1 MKKIISTAAAVLAF
15 SMAFAD
21 VSVEFTQAGYVT
33 SDRGGK
39 SVKLDVN
46 GYDSDQK
53 ITGCVVT
60 EISNDVA
67 GVVFDIDPWMKDV
80 SREYVD
86 NSSDTTDL
94 VNHTNML
101 DQYYGWVNFLGGK
114 ATLQSGVWTSRSVNR
129 MKQDAGSWESPEY
142 EVNKPGVITGTVAKD
157 VTNLTDGKLA
167 TQLSYNFDMGYAKF
181 AIVDSDYGAT
191 SLKSGFAAEAGFNVS
206 QDLNF
211 KVYLKNLKDQE
222 IAFAVFGES
231 NGSFKEG
238 LDLVAGL
245 TFGNVKAT
253 SGFEFG
259 VDVRARYEL
268 NEKLAF
274 TTMNNLSSKGSVYT
288 LWDMIS
294 VAYKV
299 SDKTKLTVT
308 GEWTYADLALEQSGN
323 LSIIPGITYTPC
335 DGADV
340 TTGIIIET
348 TGWKKPSGSSVSI
361 PVVLHVAL

>member
-21 VSVEFTQAGYVT
+21 VSVEFTQAGYIT

-46 GYDSDQK
+46 GYDEDQK

-67 GVVFDIDPWMKDV
+67 GVVFDLDPWMKDK
-80 SREYVD
+80 SRQTVD
-86 NSSDTTDL
+86 GK
-94 VNHTNML
+94 ML
-101 DQYYGWVNFLGGK
+101 DQYYGWVNFLDGK

-129 MKQDAGSWESPEY
+129 MKQDAGSWENPEY
-142 EVNKPGVITGTVAKD
+142 EAYKPGVISVNASVAKD
-157 VTNLTDGKLA
+157 VTNLTEGKLA
-167 TQLSYNFDMGYAKF
+167 TQLKYNFDMGYIKA

-191 SLKSGFAAEAGFNVS
+191 SLKSGFAFEGGFNVNE
-206 QDLNF
+206 DLNF

-231 NGSFKEG
+231 TGIVEG
-238 LDLVAGL
+238 LDLVTGL
-245 TFGNVKAT
+245 TFGNKKEVAN
-253 SGFEFG
+253 FEFA

-274 TTMNNLSSKGSVYT
+274 TTMNNLSSVNSVYT
-288 LWDMIS
+288 LWDMVS
-294 VAYKV
+294 LAYNI
-299 SDKTKLTVT
+299 SDKAKLTVT
-308 GEWTYADLALEQSGN
+308 GEWNYADLTIKENGN
-323 LSIIPGITYTPC
+323 LSIIPGITYSPC
-335 DGADV
+335 DGADI
-340 TTGIIIET
+340 TTGIILET
-348 TGWKKPSGSSVSI
+348 TGWKKPATSSVSI

>member
-33 SDRGGK
+33 SDRDGK

-46 GYDSDQK
+46 GYDSDKK

-67 GVVFDIDPWMKDV
+67 GVVFDLDPWMNDK
-80 SREYVD
+80 SRQTVD
-86 NSSDTTDL
+86 GK
-94 VNHTNML
+94 ML

-129 MKQDAGSWESPEY
+129 MKQDAGSWENAEY
-142 EVNKPGVITGTVAKD
+142 EAYKPGVITGTVAKD
-157 VTNLTDGKLA
+157 VTNLTDGNLA

-245 TFGNVKAT
+245 TFGNVKAEG
-253 SGFEFG
+253 GFEFG

-274 TTMNNLSSKGSVYT
+274 TTMNNLSSVNAAYT

-308 GEWTYADLALEQSGN
+308 GEWNYADLAMKESGS
-323 LSIIPGITYTPC
+323 LSIIPGVTYSPC
-335 DGADV
+335 DGADL

>member
-46 GYDSDQK
+46 GYDSDK
-53 ITGCVVT
+53 KVTGCVVT

-67 GVVFDIDPWMKDV
+67 GVVFDLDPFIKDV
-80 SREYVD
+80 GRDYVD
-86 NSSDTTDL
+86 NAD
-94 VNHTNML
+94 NKMF

-129 MKQDAGSWESPEY
+129 MKQDAGSWENPEY
-142 EVNKPGVITGTVAKD
+142 EAYKPGVIVDGAVAKD
-157 VTNLTDGKLA
+157 VTNLTGGNLA

-191 SLKSGFAAEAGFNVS
+191 NLKSGFAAEAGFNVS

-211 KVYLKNLKDQE
+211 KVYLKNLKDQQ

-245 TFGNVKAT
+245 TFGNVQAE

-308 GEWTYADLALEQSGN
+308 GEWNYKDLAVEQSGN

>member
-21 VSVEFTQAGYVT
+21 VSVEFTQAGYIT

-67 GVVFDIDPWMKDV
+67 GVVFDLDPWMKDV
-80 SREYVD
+80 GREYVD
-86 NSSDTTDL
+86 KAANK
-94 VNHTNML
+94 ML

-114 ATLQSGVWTSRSVNR
+114 ATLQSGVWASRSVNR
-129 MKQDAGSWESPEY
+129 MKQDAGSWENPEY
-142 EVNKPGVITGTVAKD
+142 EACKPGVINGTVAKD
-157 VTNLTDGKLA
+157 VTNLTEGNLA
-167 TQLSYNFDMGYAKF
+167 TQLKYNFDMGYIKA

-191 SLKSGFAAEAGFNVS
+191 SLKSGFAFEGGFNVNE
-206 QDLNF
+206 DLNF

-231 NGSFKEG
+231 TGIVEG
-238 LDLVAGL
+238 LDLVTGL
-245 TFGNVKAT
+245 TFGNKKEDAN
-253 SGFEFG
+253 FEFA

-274 TTMNNLSSKGSVYT
+274 TTMNNLSSVNADYT

-299 SDKTKLTVT
+299 SDKAKLTVT
-308 GEWTYADLALEQSGN
+308 GEWNYGNLAIKEIGK
-323 LSIIPGITYTPC
+323 LSIIPGITYSPC
-335 DGADV
+335 DGADI
-340 TTGIIIET
+340 TTGIILET
-348 TGWKKPSGSSVSI
+348 TGWKKPATSSVSI

>member
-33 SDRGGK
+33 SDRKGN

-46 GYDSDQK
+46 GYDSDKK

-67 GVVFDIDPWMKDV
+67 GVVFDIDPWMNDK
-80 SREYVD
+80 SRQTVD
-86 NSSDTTDL
+86 GK
-94 VNHTNML
+94 ML

-129 MKQDAGSWESPEY
+129 MKQDAGSWENAEY
-142 EVNKPGVITGTVAKD
+142 EANKPGVITGTVAKD
-157 VTNLTDGKLA
+157 VTNLTDGNLA

-245 TFGNVKAT
+245 TFGNVKAEG
-253 SGFEFG
+253 GFEFG

-274 TTMNNLSSKGSVYT
+274 TTMNNLSSVNAAYT

-308 GEWTYADLALEQSGN
+308 GEWNYADLAMKESGS
-323 LSIIPGITYTPC
+323 LSIIPGVTYSPC
-335 DGADV
+335 DGADL

-348 TGWKKPSGSSVSI
+348 KGWKKPSGSSVSI

>member
-33 SDRGGK
+33 SDRGGE

-46 GYDSDQK
+46 GYDSDKK

-67 GVVFDIDPWMKDV
+67 GVVFDLDPWMNDK
-80 SREYVD
+80 SRQKVD
-86 NSSDTTDL
+86 GK
-94 VNHTNML
+94 ML

-129 MKQDAGSWESPEY
+129 MKQDAGSWENDEY
-142 EVNKPGVITGTVAKD
+142 EANKPGVITGTVAKD
-157 VTNLTDGKLA
+157 VTNLTDGNLA

-181 AIVDSDYGAT
+181 AIVDSDYYDGVS

-211 KVYLKNLKDQE
+211 KVYLKNLKDQQ

-308 GEWTYADLALEQSGN
+308 GEWNYANLAVEQSGN

>member
-15 SMAFAD
+15 SMAFAE
-21 VSVEFTQAGYVT
+21 VSVEFTQAGYIT

-67 GVVFDIDPWMKDV
+67 GVVFDLDPWMKDV
-80 SREYVD
+80 GREYVD
-86 NSSDTTDL
+86 NAA
-94 VNHTNML
+94 NEML
-101 DQYYGWVNFLGGK
+101 DQYYGWVNFIDGK
-114 ATLQSGVWTSRSVNR
+114 ATLQSGVWASRSVNR
-129 MKQDAGSWESPEY
+129 MKQDAGNWENAEY
-142 EVNKPGVITGTVAKD
+142 EAYKPGVITGAVAKD
-157 VTNLTDGKLA
+157 VTNLTEGNLA
-167 TQLSYNFDMGYAKF
+167 TQLKYNFDMGYIKA

-191 SLKSGFAAEAGFNVS
+191 SLKSGFAFEGGFNVNE
-206 QDLNF
+206 DLNF

-231 NGSFKEG
+231 TGIVEG
-238 LDLVAGL
+238 LDLVTGL
-245 TFGNVKAT
+245 TFGNKKEVAN
-253 SGFEFG
+253 FEFA

-274 TTMNNLSSKGSVYT
+274 TTMNNLSSVNSVYT
-288 LWDMIS
+288 LWDMVS
-294 VAYKV
+294 LAYKI
-299 SDKTKLTVT
+299 SDKAKLTVT
-308 GEWTYADLALEQSGN
+308 GEWNYADLAIEKAGN
-323 LSIIPGITYTPC
+323 LSIIPGITYSPC
-335 DGADV
+335 DGADI
-340 TTGIIIET
+340 TTGIILET
-348 TGWKKPSGSSVSI
+348 TGWKKPATSSVSI

>member
-46 GYDSDQK
+46 GYDSDKK

-67 GVVFDIDPWMKDV
+67 GVVFDLDPWMNDK
-80 SREYVD
+80 SRQTVD
-86 NSSDTTDL
+86 GK
-94 VNHTNML
+94 ML

-129 MKQDAGSWESPEY
+129 MKQDAGSWENAEY
-142 EVNKPGVITGTVAKD
+142 EAYKPGVITGTVGED
-157 VTNLTDGKLA
+157 VTNLTDGNLA

-245 TFGNVKAT
+245 TFGNVKAEG
-253 SGFEFG
+253 GFEFG

-274 TTMNNLSSKGSVYT
+274 TTMNNLSSVNAAYT

-308 GEWTYADLALEQSGN
+308 GEWNYADLALKESGN
-323 LSIIPGITYTPC
+323 LSIIPGVTYSPC
-335 DGADV
+335 DGADL

-348 TGWKKPSGSSVSI
+348 KGWKKPSGSSVSI